1 MADLY
6 RHGYG
11 IADLVLSDSACERI
25 LDVLPAVDVLDHPT
39 VMAMIRDRR
48 FQFAIG
54 EPGLIP
60 VKARILDG
68 EPEEWQQAANVY
80 AVRVHLDAA
89 GGATRVIPMSH
100 RKGKLTEEE
109 IAALTSVG
117 PIAELALP
125 QGAMLIMAPLLVHTM
140 PSRRVLQ
147 IELR

>member
-6 RHGYG
+6 RHGYS
-11 IADLVLSDSACERI
+11 IADLVLSDSACARI
-25 LDVLPAVDVLDHPT
+25 LDVLPAVDVLNHPT
-39 VMAMIRDRR
+39 VMAMTRDRR
-48 FQFAIG
+48 FEAAIG
-54 EPGLIP
+54 EPGLVP

-68 EPEEWQQAANVY
+68 EPEEWLQAGEVY
-80 AVRVHLDAA
+80 AVRVHLDTP

-100 RKGKLTEEE
+100 RKGKLSEEE
-109 IAALTSVG
+109 IAGLTSIG

-125 QGAMLIMAPLLVHTM
+125 QGAMLVMAPLLVHTA